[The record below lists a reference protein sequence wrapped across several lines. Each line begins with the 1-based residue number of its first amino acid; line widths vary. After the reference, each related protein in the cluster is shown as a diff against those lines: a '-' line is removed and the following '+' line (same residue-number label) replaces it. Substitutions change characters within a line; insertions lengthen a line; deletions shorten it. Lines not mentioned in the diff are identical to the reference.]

1 MNYANALVPT
11 GALAVTGPSM
21 MGTSWTV
28 VTALAMV
35 AAGAAI
41 LSLTRRSKVKP

>member
-1 MNYANALVPT
+1 MNYSNAFVPT
-11 GALAVTGPSM
+11 GALAVTGGSM
-21 MGTSWTV
+21 MGSTWTV

-41 LSLTRRSKVKP
+41 LSLVRRSKVKP